1 MRIGNYEL
9 KLAKRLTLA
18 SWETAIISILAILF
32 ALALFSFLFILAKV
46 NPLFAYREIFSYAFA
61 NPYGLPLTINR
72 FIFLLLCTCAFIIP
86 FRAGL
91 WNIGMTGQFYVGALG
106 AFAVLFA
113 FGVKKSPSS
122 NFSPELLIPSMLIAA
137 ALSGAGFAAMAG
149 FLKGKFNVNEIV
161 VTMML
166 NFIAFWLVSYM
177 IKEGGPFM
185 SPGGEGQGFMLPPS
199 LYAPLLIMNAPFTIL
214 VALGIAVLLYF
225 LFAKTA
231 IGYQIKAHGH
241 NPAAARYAGISTVK
255 IPLLVFILGGAVA
268 GLAGYHYFAAV
279 PGLYRISSDY
289 GYFGDL
295 AFYGII
301 CGLIS
306 LGDPFA
312 AIPVALL
319 FGGLTTGGRF
329 TQGKLHLGFGVDYA
343 LLGVLM
349 ITLVAFQFFYRYR
362 IALVRWSGGPW
373 SGGRVSGVPSD
384 HPTIRPSDHRG
395 ERLDVGIHRQKSGSF
410 NDFHFCRP
418 WRTH

>member
-1 MRIGNYEL
+1 MRIGSYQL
-9 KLAKRLTLA
+9 KLEKRVTLSGGEA
-18 SWETAIISILAILF
+18 AIISVLAIIF
-32 ALALFSFLFILAKV
+32 ALALFSSIFILAEI

-72 FIFLLLCTCAFIIP
+72 FIFLLLCTSAFIIP

-91 WNIGMTGQFYVGALG
+91 WNIGMTGQLYMGALG

-113 FGVKKSPSS
+113 FGGKEFRALDLPHGIV
-122 NFSPELLIPSMLIAA
+122 IPLMLIAA
-137 ALSGAGFAAMAG
+137 ALGGAVLGAIAG
-149 FLKGKFNVNEIV
+149 FLKGKLDVNEIV

-166 NFIAFWLVSYM
+166 NFIAFWLVAHM

-185 SPGGEGQGFMLPPS
+185 NPGGRGESFELPPS
-199 LYAPLLIMNAPFTIL
+199 VYAPLIRGIPFTIFI
-214 VALGIAVLLYF
+214 ALGVTVLLYF
-225 LFAKTA
+225 LFAKTR

-241 NPAAARYAGISTVK
+241 NPAAARYAGISTFK
-255 IPLLVFILGGAVA
+255 IPLLVFTLGGAVA

-279 PGLYRISSDY
+279 PGVYKIARNY

-306 LGDPFA
+306 LGNPLA

-319 FGGLTTGGRF
+319 FGGLSIGGRF
-329 TQGKLHLGFGVDYA
+329 VQGKLHVGFGVDYA

-349 ITLVAFQFFYRYR
+349 ITLVAFQFFYRYK
-362 IALVRWSGGPW
+362 ITWAKTGGKVRC
-373 SGGRVSGVPSD
+373 
-384 HPTIRPSDHRG
+384 
-395 ERLDVGIHRQKSGSF
+395 GSSSLEV
-410 NDFHFCRP
+410 
-418 WRTH
+418 